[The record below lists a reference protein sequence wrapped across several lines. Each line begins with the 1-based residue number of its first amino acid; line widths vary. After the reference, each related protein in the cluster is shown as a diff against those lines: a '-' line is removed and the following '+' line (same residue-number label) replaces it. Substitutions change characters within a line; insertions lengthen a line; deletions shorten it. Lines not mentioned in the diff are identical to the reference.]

1 MLIFDERERNSV
13 DKPRI
18 CTRNPIYNKKL
29 NQVSADLK
37 QYRLNQLRKMEQT
50 NSTQEYLRNYIV
62 NRCYDEIV
70 IALPIDVNAMFNKLF
85 AQEISKTRDYRLR
98 ILDELIAIQQ
108 DRLKQM
114 EQEKKYL
121 QSMVQ

>member
-1 MLIFDERERNSV
+1 MINLFAFITTIIIV
-13 DKPRI
+13 DVFGNI
-18 CTRNPIYNKKL
+18 
-29 NQVSADLK
+29 
-37 QYRLNQLRKMEQT
+37 M
-50 NSTQEYLRNYIV
+50 
-62 NRCYDEIV
+62 
-70 IALPIDVNAMFNKLF
+70 MFTELF

-121 QSMVQ
+121 QRMVQ

>member
-1 MLIFDERERNSV
+1 MINGVSMISLFAFITTIIIV
-13 DKPRI
+13 DVFGNI
-18 CTRNPIYNKKL
+18 
-29 NQVSADLK
+29 
-37 QYRLNQLRKMEQT
+37 M
-50 NSTQEYLRNYIV
+50 
-62 NRCYDEIV
+62 
-70 IALPIDVNAMFNKLF
+70 MFTKLF

>member
-1 MLIFDERERNSV
+1 M
-13 DKPRI
+13 
-18 CTRNPIYNKKL
+18 
-29 NQVSADLK
+29 
-37 QYRLNQLRKMEQT
+37 
-50 NSTQEYLRNYIV
+50 
-62 NRCYDEIV
+62 
-70 IALPIDVNAMFNKLF
+70 MFTELF

-121 QSMVQ
+121 QRMVQ

>member
-1 MLIFDERERNSV
+1 MTALESV
-13 DKPRI
+13 QD
-18 CTRNPIYNKKL
+18 PIYDKKL
-29 NQVSADLK
+29 HQVSADLK